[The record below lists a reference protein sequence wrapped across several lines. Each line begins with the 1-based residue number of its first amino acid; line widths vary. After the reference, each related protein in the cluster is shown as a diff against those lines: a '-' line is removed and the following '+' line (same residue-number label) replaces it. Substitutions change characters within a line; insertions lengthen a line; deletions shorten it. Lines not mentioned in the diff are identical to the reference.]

1 MDDLLIQRR
10 LSVPVS
16 TGRIEP
22 LQQPAAG
29 AQKARQADPAGQA
42 LSFRQ
47 VLTRLQAESGET
59 LTFSKHAAQRLEQ
72 REIQLSASRL
82 ERLTE
87 GARIARAKGLD
98 DALIIVDDSAF
109 VVNTGAGKVITGLQG
124 LSGRVITNI
133 DGTVIV

>member
-10 LSVPVS
+10 LSIPVG
-16 TGRIEP
+16 TGSAAALP
-22 LQQPAAG
+22 VGAPAAA
-29 AQKARQADPAGQA
+29 AQQEAAGQA
-42 LSFRQ
+42 ISFKQ
-47 VLTRLQAESGET
+47 VFEQLQGQSGT

-72 REIQLSASRL
+72 REIELSPSRL
-82 ERLTE
+82 ERLSE
-87 GARIARAKGLD
+87 GVRIAKQKGLND
-98 DALIIVDDSAF
+98 TLIIVDDSAF

>member
-10 LSVPVS
+10 LSLPVS
-16 TGRIEP
+16 TGSAAA
-22 LQQPAAG
+22 LQPAPVPAAQQEAAG
-29 AQKARQADPAGQA
+29 ETM
-42 LSFRQ
+42 SFLQ
-47 VLTRLQAESGET
+47 VFEQLQSQSST

-72 REIQLSASRL
+72 REIELSPSRL
-82 ERLTE
+82 ERLSE
-87 GARIARAKGLD
+87 GVRLAKQKGLND
-98 DALIIVDDSAF
+98 TLIIVDDSAF

>member
-1 MDDLLIQRR
+1 MDELLIQRR

-16 TGRIEP
+16 TGHIEP
-22 LQQPAAG
+22 LQPASG
-29 AQKARQADPAGQA
+29 AAQGQQAAPAEE

-47 VLTRLQAESGET
+47 VLNQLQAESGET

>member
-10 LSVPVS
+10 LSLPVS
-16 TGRIEP
+16 TGSAAA
-22 LQQPAAG
+22 LQPAPVPAAQQEAAG
-29 AQKARQADPAGQA
+29 EGM
-42 LSFRQ
+42 SFLQ
-47 VLTRLQAESGET
+47 VFEQLQSQSST

-72 REIQLSASRL
+72 REIELSPSRL
-82 ERLTE
+82 ERLSE
-87 GARIARAKGLD
+87 GVRIAKQKGLND
-98 DALIIVDDSAF
+98 TLIIVDDSAF

>member
-1 MDDLLIQRR
+1 MMDNLLIQHR

-16 TGRIEP
+16 TGGASPIAP
-22 LQQPAAG
+22 AVSGGQQAQQP
-29 AQKARQADPAGQA
+29 QGQGS
-42 LSFRQ
+42 SFLE
-47 VLTRLQAESGET
+47 VLEQLQSGDA

-72 REIQLSASRL
+72 REIELSPSRL
-82 ERLTE
+82 ERLNQ
-87 GARIARAKGLD
+87 GARIAREKGLD

-124 LSGRVITNI
+124 LAGRVITNI

>member
-10 LSVPVS
+10 LSLPVS
-16 TGRIEP
+16 TGSAAA
-22 LQQPAAG
+22 LQAAAPAPAAQQE
-29 AQKARQADPAGQA
+29 AAGQA
-42 LSFRQ
+42 LSFLQ
-47 VLTRLQAESGET
+47 VFEQLQSQSST

-72 REIQLSASRL
+72 REIELSPSRL
-82 ERLTE
+82 QRLSE
-87 GARIARAKGLD
+87 GVRIAKQKGLND
-98 DALIIVDDSAF
+98 TLIIVDDSAF

>member
-1 MDDLLIQRR
+1 MDELLIQRR

-16 TGRIEP
+16 TGHIEP
-22 LQQPAAG
+22 LQQPAAQG
-29 AQKARQADPAGQA
+29 QQAAPAEE

-47 VLTRLQAESGET
+47 VLNQLQAESGET